1 MVREIEITRVVEGH
15 KMDVSMRHIDTNNG
29 DTNLDAGAN
38 LLESL
43 GNTTAE
49 KVEIDKEII
58 IKVKDVVYFFFRNAE
73 DMTLDNRIYIEES
86 KEIVGLSNSVARYL
100 ASNYA

>member
-15 KMDVSMRHIDTNNG
+15 KMDVGMRHIDTNNG
-29 DTNLDAGAN
+29 DTNLDAWAN

-49 KVEIDKEII
+49 TVEVDKELI
-58 IKVKDVVYFFFRNAE
+58 IKIKDVVYLLLRNAK
-73 DMTLDNRIYIEES
+73 DVTLDNGIDIEKSE
-86 KEIVGLSNSVARYL
+86 EIVGLGNLIARNL
-100 ASNYA
+100 ASNYT